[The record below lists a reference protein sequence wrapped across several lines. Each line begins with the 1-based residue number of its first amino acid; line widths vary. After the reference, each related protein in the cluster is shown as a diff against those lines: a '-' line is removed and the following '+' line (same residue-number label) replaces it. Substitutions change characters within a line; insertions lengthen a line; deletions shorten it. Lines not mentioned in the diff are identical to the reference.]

1 MNFKVKQT
9 DGRIEN
15 LLIDESRKL
24 GRGATA
30 TVYKVQF
37 NGKDL
42 AAKIY
47 HSGRVFNKTK
57 IQAMLDY
64 PPQNCEVIQNGQ
76 EYPQFAWPQFLVLD
90 ENNVEVGF
98 LMPLVDANESFTLD
112 YYYDPG
118 LFKKLR
124 SQDESAL
131 SYKLEIAK
139 NLSLLVA
146 DLHRQGHFII
156 DCKPQ
161 NIRVFRR
168 NHVVTLIDCDGFSVN
183 GKGNRF
189 PAELLSTDYIAPEAQ
204 LQNSS
209 PAELNEFQD
218 RYALAVILFQL
229 LNRGTHPFQG
239 ILSDNSISA
248 NTNDEKAALKLYPHG
263 THLNPKIK
271 PRPQSTHHLWP
282 AETRALFDQAFTST
296 FPSGRPSASV
306 WAKHFDTLLAT
317 KTLVRCDKFP
327 GDTEHIRFRDLDCP
341 ACYLKNL
348 QIFKPSKQPKTVPQP
363 IPTPPLTTI
372 SPTALKPQKKSSDSS
387 FIGWAIFIGIVII
400 SWIFFKDNAKAPP
413 APTSNST
420 NKQSTSGATNTT
432 SFNSQES
439 RLIKYSPDSNES
451 NNLDPIARKQPSDL
465 RRYTGEIIQM
475 RSAPDKINTPN
486 GFPVK
491 KIASEYVSVGW
502 SAIKS
507 GQTSLYSIGYWANY
521 EALKLGHPEGASNL
535 GYMHEFGLGV
545 PVDYKKAA
553 YWYEKTISLGQP
565 HSAQAE
571 IHLANLIQ
579 DGKLGPINLD
589 RSLKLLRDAQNV
601 ANLSAWSDSRNEYLI
616 AINKAISENSRL
628 QTLQSSKVFFQPD
641 KLVQDLQTA
650 LNEKGFNAGVV
661 DGLIGPQTQA
671 AITEALRVL
680 GMNSNGEPSN
690 RLLNALKAMPSQ
702 DLGSRDAQKALDLI
716 TGKAKLPVLD
726 SALILQVMSHE
737 SADEAQRQR
746 EKLLASGMGNVFVDG
761 AVNVNGIY
769 KYRVRVGPFMSR
781 EEAQAAQL
789 RARSLGYN
797 TAFINSYT
805 PAPAQAPRASEGG
818 YGAQVRSCVQPGVSF
833 SVPTRSGSA
842 NPSAQYRVDLRPDG
856 TIAGVKLTNSSGN
869 PNFDRAVETGIRRC
883 SPFPAPPS
891 GRYPGFIEINYN
903 MYD

>member
-9 DGRIEN
+9 DGRIEK
-15 LLIDESRKL
+15 LFIDESRKL

-30 TVYKVQF
+30 NVYRVQF

-57 IQAMLDY
+57 IQAMLDH

-168 NHVVTLIDCDGFSVN
+168 NHVVTLLDCDGFSVN

-263 THLNPKIK
+263 THPNPKIK

-282 AETRALFDQAFTST
+282 EETRALFDQAFTST
-296 FPSGRPSASV
+296 FPSERPSASV

-327 GDTEHIRFRDLDCP
+327 DDAEHIRFRDLDCP
-341 ACYLKNL
+341 ACYLKSPASATP
-348 QIFKPSKQPKTVPQP
+348 ISKTPQP
-363 IPTPPLTTI
+363 LTRG
-372 SPTALKPQKKSSDSS
+372 TASLHP
-387 FIGWAIFIGIVII
+387 
-400 SWIFFKDNAKAPP
+400 
-413 APTSNST
+413 
-420 NKQSTSGATNTT
+420 
-432 SFNSQES
+432 
-439 RLIKYSPDSNES
+439 R
-451 NNLDPIARKQPSDL
+451 PS
-465 RRYTGEIIQM
+465 
-475 RSAPDKINTPN
+475 
-486 GFPVK
+486 
-491 KIASEYVSVGW
+491 
-502 SAIKS
+502 
-507 GQTSLYSIGYWANY
+507 
-521 EALKLGHPEGASNL
+521 
-535 GYMHEFGLGV
+535 
-545 PVDYKKAA
+545 
-553 YWYEKTISLGQP
+553 
-565 HSAQAE
+565 
-571 IHLANLIQ
+571 
-579 DGKLGPINLD
+579 
-589 RSLKLLRDAQNV
+589 
-601 ANLSAWSDSRNEYLI
+601 
-616 AINKAISENSRL
+616 
-628 QTLQSSKVFFQPD
+628 QTLQSTYKQAPQAESSFSVGWGIVLTIIIILVIWFAASSGEKKPTQPSSSSTTRPSLPANIQSPQTSPNTTTTPTTQSGAQLPILGDGLKAGLRWPLIGTVTAHYGASRPGGGVWRGILIKASDGMPVASVGDGTVVYSDWLRGFGNLVIVEHGEQYLSVYGYNQTILKKFGDSVKAGDIVALAGRTGEQVDPALYFEIRHRGKSVDPLGFLSRSTAASQSPTVSIAAAGAAAPTPD

-650 LNEKGFNAGVV
+650 LNEKGFNAGIV
-661 DGLIGPQTQA
+661 DGFMGPQTEA
-671 AITEALRVL
+671 AI
-680 GMNSNGEPSN
+680 SS
-690 RLLNALKAMPSQ
+690 
-702 DLGSRDAQKALDLI
+702 AQKTLGLVINGIASRELLVAITSMSKSAAKKEQLNNDYKIACSSLDVQRISSRIKSYIQSTSTQAEILRWTHPGGGVVLQNPTSTWQFFIGNSGQPYSLKLI
-716 TGKAKLPVLD
+716 ASSGSSAFD
-726 SALILQVMSHE
+726 SAIRF
-737 SADEAQRQR
+737 AID
-746 EKLLASGMGNVFVDG
+746 NVV
-761 AVNVNGIY
+761 ACI
-769 KYRVRVGPFMSR
+769 
-781 EEAQAAQL
+781 
-789 RARSLGYN
+789 
-797 TAFINSYT
+797 
-805 PAPAQAPRASEGG
+805 
-818 YGAQVRSCVQPGVSF
+818 
-833 SVPTRSGSA
+833 
-842 NPSAQYRVDLRPDG
+842 PDS
-856 TIAGVKLTNSSGN
+856 NSSHR
-869 PNFDRAVETGIRRC
+869 PLTVT
-883 SPFPAPPS
+883 
-891 GRYPGFIEINYN
+891 YKLY
-903 MYD
+903 